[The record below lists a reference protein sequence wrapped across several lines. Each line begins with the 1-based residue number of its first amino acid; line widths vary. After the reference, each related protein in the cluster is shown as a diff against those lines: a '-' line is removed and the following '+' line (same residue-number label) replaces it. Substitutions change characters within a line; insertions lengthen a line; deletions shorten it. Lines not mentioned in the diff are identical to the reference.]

1 MKKLIPLLLI
11 LALLCAGCTG
21 HTAPVGS
28 TVAATT
34 APLAQFAEA
43 LCQGTD
49 ITVSLIVSEPVS
61 CLHDYTLTV
70 EQMRIVQSADCV
82 LLSGVGLEDFMADAL
97 SSAKQAVDCSQGI
110 SLRSLE
116 GEDDPH
122 IWLSPENAKQM
133 AQNAADGL
141 ISLYPQWEETINKN
155 LTALEGRFAELQDY
169 GDSALEGLSCREL
182 ITFHDGFGYFAEA
195 FSLDILA
202 SMEEESG
209 SEASASALREI
220 CTLVEEHS
228 LPAVF
233 TEENGSDAAAGIVSR
248 ETGCKV
254 FSLTTALG
262 DSDYF
267 TAMTGNIDTVKEALS

>member
-1 MKKLIPLLLI
+1 MKKLLPLLLI
-11 LALLCAGCTG
+11 LALLLAGCAG
-21 HTAPVGS
+21 HAAPSGP

-49 ITVSLIVSEPVS
+49 ISVSLIVSESVS

-70 EQMRIVQSADCV
+70 EQMRMVQSADCV

-97 SSAKQAVDCSQGI
+97 SSAKRSVDCSEGI
-110 SLRSLE
+110 SLRSLD

-195 FSLDILA
+195 FGLDILA

-220 CTLVEEHS
+220 CTLVEDHS

-233 TEENGSDAAAGIVSR
+233 TEENGSDAAASIVSR

-267 TAMTGNIDTVKEALS
+267 TAMTGDIDTVKEALS

>member
-1 MKKLIPLLLI
+1 MKKLLPLLLI
-11 LALLCAGCTG
+11 LALLLAGCAG
-21 HTAPVGS
+21 HAAPSGP

-49 ITVSLIVSEPVS
+49 ISVSLIVSESVS

-70 EQMRIVQSADCV
+70 EQMRMVQSADCV

-97 SSAKQAVDCSQGI
+97 SSAKRSVDCSEGI
-110 SLRSLE
+110 SLRSLD

-195 FSLDILA
+195 FGLDILA

-209 SEASASALREI
+209 SEAAASALREI
-220 CTLVEEHS
+220 CTLVEDHS

-233 TEENGSDAAAGIVSR
+233 TEENGSDAAASIVSR

-267 TAMTGNIDTVKEALS
+267 TAMTGDIDTVKEALS